1 MALAWDKSKGIVV
14 DPFIGRG
21 APLNRAIIYVLD
33 LKQPQTTRQISKSI
47 NSIPQFKNTS
57 TSTVNKRVRDLETGG
72 YLTKVQVTQRVGG
85 ITNYYQLTPNAE
97 LSQYLDTHTANE
109 LFTGINPEDATK
121 ILEDLKKAQQK
132 KRPV

>member
-1 MALAWDKSKGIVV
+1 MAWDKSKGIVV

-121 ILEDLKKAQQK
+121 ILADLKKAQQK

>member
-1 MALAWDKSKGIVV
+1 MAWDKSKGIVV

-57 TSTVNKRVRDLETGG
+57 TSTVNKRVRGLETGG

-121 ILEDLKKAQQK
+121 ILGDLKKAQQK
-132 KRPV
+132 RRPV